1 MYWHCHRIE
10 EWSYKPQRTVW
21 RRPYYREIK
30 QKFPT
35 LGESTIDNWIR
46 DQEKILNAPK
56 NSRIVRDYWLPYW
69 PKIEEELMQRFRAR
83 GAENKLVGHR
93 WLLKNASEI
102 LVEYI
107 LNTLLHLPSLKAGCN
122 ESSGEMGSPGDELL
136 DRLQSYQLFLLLLPS
151 IVASQNH
158 THN

>member
-1 MYWHCHRIE
+1 
-10 EWSYKPQRTVW
+10 
-21 RRPYYREIK
+21 
-30 QKFPT
+30 
-35 LGESTIDNWIR
+35 
-46 DQEKILNAPK
+46 
-56 NSRIVRDYWLPYW
+56 
-69 PKIEEELMQRFRAR
+69 MQRFRAR